1 MFSPWPGLAPP
12 VIVPGYVLRIRVW
25 ASEHKNAKNTR
36 TVDCIAWAAIA
47 HDKHLDHHNF
57 LITTALIWWSDDQPS
72 KCARSLVALRLLSV
86 AALGTPGHGH
96 GRADFQRH
104 GLKVTGLIYATSPG
118 SKSLV
123 FSSSDAKA
131 KSTWRV
137 KDNEKEKARQG
148 CGNHLDISRVQFFK
162 SGMGVQQGWVLFR
175 QLCKRPLFENLW
187 CQLSMSMSITYR
199 IWDSYISL
207 LLSPSSVPSSWVRPT
222 LRDQAPPS
230 SSPALA

>member
-12 VIVPGYVLRIRVW
+12 VIVPGYVLRIRAW
-25 ASEHKNAKNTR
+25 ASEHKMQKSTR
-36 TVDCIAWAAIA
+36 T
-47 HDKHLDHHNF
+47 LDSLGSNSSWQTSWSSQFSDHNC
-57 LITTALIWWSDDQPS
+57 LDLMIIDPPS

-148 CGNHLDISRVQFFK
+148 YGKHLDISRVQFFK

-187 CQLSMSMSITYR
+187 CQLSMSIVYN
-199 IWDSYISL
+199 
-207 LLSPSSVPSSWVRPT
+207 
-222 LRDQAPPS
+222 
-230 SSPALA
+230 

>member
-12 VIVPGYVLRIRVW
+12 VIVPGYVLRIRAW
-25 ASEHKNAKNTR
+25 ASEHKYGLLTLDSQHGQQQLRTNILIITIFWSQLPWSLINLPNAR
-36 TVDCIAWAAIA
+36 GVWLHCYCYLLQLWE
-47 HDKHLDHHNF
+47 HLVN
-57 LITTALIWWSDDQPS
+57 
-72 KCARSLVALRLLSV
+72 
-86 AALGTPGHGH
+86 GH

-104 GLKVTGLIYATSPG
+104 RYKVTGMIYATSPG

-137 KDNEKEKARQG
+137 KDNEKEEARQG
-148 CGNHLDISRVQFFK
+148 YGKHLDISRVQFFK

-187 CQLSMSMSITYR
+187 CQLSMSIILNLQNLR
-199 IWDSYISL
+199 ILLL
-207 LLSPSSVPSSWVRPT
+207 LLSPSSVLSSWVHPT
-222 LRDQAPPS
+222 LRDQEPPS

>member
-57 LITTALIWWSDDQPS
+57 LITTALIWWSLIHLPN
-72 KCARSLVALRLLSV
+72 ARGVWLHCDCYLLQLWEHL
-86 AALGTPGHGH
+86 AIAERIFKDIGM
-96 GRADFQRH
+96 
-104 GLKVTGLIYATSPG
+104 KVTGMIYATSPG

-187 CQLSMSMSITYR
+187 CQLSMSIVYN
-199 IWDSYISL
+199 
-207 LLSPSSVPSSWVRPT
+207 
-222 LRDQAPPS
+222 
-230 SSPALA
+230 

>member
-25 ASEHKNAKNTR
+25 ASEHKNAK
-36 TVDCIAWAAIA
+36 
-47 HDKHLDHHNF
+47 KHQDSWLHSMGSNSSWQTSWSSQFSDHNCLD
-57 LITTALIWWSDDQPS
+57 LMIIDPPS

-148 CGNHLDISRVQFFK
+148 YGKHLDISRVQFFK

-187 CQLSMSMSITYR
+187 CQLSMSIVYN
-199 IWDSYISL
+199 
-207 LLSPSSVPSSWVRPT
+207 
-222 LRDQAPPS
+222 
-230 SSPALA
+230 